1 MRYNTSMGKIGIF
14 GGTFDPVH
22 NQHQMLAQKAIQ
34 QLGLDRLYVV
44 PTFLPPHKDGYLPTS
59 GEIRLEMLRA
69 AFRDEKAVLVS
80 DYELKQGGKSY
91 SYLTVSHF
99 AEMHEGDSLW
109 FVLGEDM
116 FENFPKWK
124 YPEKIIGKARIAVV
138 KRDGSGVS
146 FKKAKKAFEKITKN
160 YDVLPFCGKEVSST
174 EIRIR
179 TALGLSLDGLVDK
192 EVQGIIA
199 RHGLFADERVQKV
212 KDFLKPSRLEHTAG
226 VVEVAV
232 GLAKRLGVDQDKTF
246 LAAAIHDLAKYRRA
260 EDYADF
266 EMPIGVPAP
275 VKHAFLGAYLAKTEL
290 GITDEE
296 VLDAVTYHT
305 SGRAKMTTL
314 EKIVYLADM
323 VEKNRE
329 YRGVDKL
336 RKLLEKDFERAF
348 CAAIKQSYRF
358 LLKTK
363 RKDQIFPLTK
373 EAYEYYC
380 RQRGRQ

>member
-1 MRYNTSMGKIGIF
+1 
-14 GGTFDPVH
+14 
-22 NQHQMLAQKAIQ
+22 
-34 QLGLDRLYVV
+34 
-44 PTFLPPHKDGYLPTS
+44 
-59 GEIRLEMLRA
+59 
-69 AFRDEKAVLVS
+69 
-80 DYELKQGGKSY
+80 
-91 SYLTVSHF
+91 
-99 AEMHEGDSLW
+99 
-109 FVLGEDM
+109 M

-124 YPEKIIGKARIAVV
+124 YPEKIVSQARIAVV

-160 YDVLPFCGKEVSST
+160 YDVLSFCGKEVSST

-179 TALGLSLDGLVDK
+179 TALGLSLDGLVDA

-199 RHGLFADERVQKV
+199 RHGLYTDERVQKV
-212 KDFLKPSRLEHTAG
+212 KDYLKPSRLEHTAG

-232 GLAKRLGVDQDKTF
+232 GLAKRLGVDQDKAF

-266 EMPIGVPAP
+266 EMPQGVPAP
-275 VKHAFLGAYLAKTEL
+275 VEHAFLGAYLAEKEL

-296 VLDAVTYHT
+296 VLRAVKYHT
-305 SGRAKMTTL
+305 SGRAEMSAL

-323 VEKNRE
+323 VEKNRA
-329 YRGVDKL
+329 YRGVKKL
-336 RKLLEKDFERAF
+336 RRLLEKDFDRAF
-348 CAAIKQSYRF
+348 AAAIQQSYRY

-380 RQRGRQ
+380 KQRGRQ